1 MEATCTRVS
10 ILHFR
15 ELLIT
20 LVAQFGV
27 ALRGDEEFFGLLGEG
42 LHQGVVADLAH
53 NEVAELAP
61 VGLLRVEVEA
71 VLAHRCGVVGRAD
84 TLLFLSRVVVPEV
97 PVAALDGLLL
107 LVLRAAHT
115 DLDAVVDAGCVA
127 DDERRAVV
135 GLGHQ
140 FCIVFFAFCIGYCPR
155 NPLIHFARAVCFF
168 VSPIPLCIICV
179 FVYGC

>member
-71 VLAHRCGVVGRAD
+71 VLASILFGGVE
-84 TLLFLSRVVVPEV
+84 VPQV
-97 PVAALDGLLL
+97 PVAALDGFLL

-115 DLDAVVDAGCVA
+115 DLDTVVDAGCVA

>member
-27 ALRGDEEFFGLLGEG
+27 ALGGDEEFFGLGGEG

-61 VGLLRVEVEA
+61 VGLLRVEMEA
-71 VLAHRCGVVGRAD
+71 ILAG
-84 TLLFLSRVVVPEV
+84 LFLGGVEV
-97 PVAALDGLLL
+97 PDVKKS
-107 LVLRAAHT
+107 
-115 DLDAVVDAGCVA
+115 
-127 DDERRAVV
+127 
-135 GLGHQ
+135 Q
-140 FCIVFFAFCIGYCPR
+140 
-155 NPLIHFARAVCFF
+155 
-168 VSPIPLCIICV
+168 
-179 FVYGC
+179 

>member
-61 VGLLRVEVEA
+61 VGLLAIQVEA
-71 VLAHRCGVVGRAD
+71 VLTG
-84 TLLFLSRVVVPEV
+84 LFLSRVVVPEV